1 MRRKKTRAVTKAKR
15 PEAGGHNI
23 VPELQPF
30 RPRNAPKGQTLG
42 EITWPTL
49 SLDVYDTYSSD

>member
-1 MRRKKTRAVTKAKR
+1 MAVTKAKR